1 MTAAII
7 LGIGFLRQA
16 IIVLKDDDIQKA
28 RKMFFF
34 SIFYLFMI
42 FVVLLVDK
50 SLLTRFPA
58 VFS

>member
-1 MTAAII
+1 V

-16 IIVLKDDDIQKA
+16 FIVLKDDDIQKA

-42 FVVLLVDK
+42 FVFLLVDK
-50 SLLTRFPA
+50 SLMTLFPSI
-58 VFS
+58 FS